1 MMTAKITEADAMIIE
16 ADAMILE
23 ADEIQVVPRANR
35 ASKSKKKNSQKKEVK
50 PKF

>member
-35 ASKSKKKNSQKKEVK
+35 ASKSKKKTHKKRK
-50 PKF
+50 